1 MVVGEDGGGGEGESH
16 RVLWVV
22 ARIDGTFAS
31 AALTSWLHLHVV
43 VVGGV
48 TARVGPLSI
57 STLTLVNSL

>member
-22 ARIDGTFAS
+22 AGIDGTFAS
-31 AALTSWLHLHVV
+31 AALTSWLQLHVI

-48 TARVGPLSI
+48 TARVGSFSI

>member
-1 MVVGEDGGGGEGESH
+1 MVVGEDGGGGKRKSH

-22 ARIDGTFAS
+22 AGIDGTFAS
-31 AALTSWLHLHVV
+31 AALTSRLHLHVIV
-43 VVGGV
+43 VDGV